1 MARCFLICL
10 FHDNIDIY
18 EKTRDSASRGD
29 PAGGFG
35 KFHDFNPTILNT
47 DIYIFQYVF
56 APYTCTHMGR
66 GLVCESI
73 MKYTY
78 M

>member
-1 MARCFLICL
+1 MLYIRHTWPDVNFPFLVCM
-10 FHDNIDIY
+10 FNDNIDIY
-18 EKTRDSASRGD
+18 EKTPRDSASCGD

-56 APYTCTHMGR
+56 AP
-66 GLVCESI
+66 
-73 MKYTY
+73 
-78 M
+78 